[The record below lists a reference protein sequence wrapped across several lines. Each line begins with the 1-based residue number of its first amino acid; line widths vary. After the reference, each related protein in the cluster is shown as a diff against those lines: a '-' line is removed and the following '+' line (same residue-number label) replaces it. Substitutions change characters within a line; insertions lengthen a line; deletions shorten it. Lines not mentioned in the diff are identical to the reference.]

1 MRLIFAGTP
10 AAAVPS
16 LDRLA
21 ASAHD
26 LVAVLTRPPAP
37 VGRKRV
43 VTPSPVGARAAE
55 LGLPLLEAARV
66 GAAETDR
73 LVALGADLGVVVAY
87 GALLKPPALAA
98 PRLGWINLH
107 FSLLPRWRGAAPVQW
122 TLLAR
127 DEQAG
132 ISVFRLE
139 EGLDTGPVLAQAP
152 VPIPPDATAGELLA
166 LLADQ
171 GAGLLADVVDAL
183 AAGTAVLT
191 PQEGEVTLAP
201 KPTLDDA
208 RVRWAE
214 PAAAVLGRIRGTTPE
229 PGAWA
234 ELPDGSRLKL
244 LAATAGS
251 GPALEPG
258 SLVIDGGRLLVGT
271 GTEPVVLL
279 EVQAAGRARTPAAAW
294 ARGARV
300 DRLA

>member
-21 ASAHD
+21 PAHD
-26 LVAVLTRPPAP
+26 IAAVLTRPPAP

-43 VTPSPVGARAAE
+43 VTPSSVGARAAE
-55 LGLPLLEAARV
+55 LGLPLLEASRV
-66 GAAETDR
+66 GPAETER

-98 PRLGWINLH
+98 PRLGWVNLH

-122 TLLAR
+122 TLLAGDDR
-127 DEQAG
+127 AG
-132 ISVFRLE
+132 VSVFRLE
-139 EGLDTGPVLAQAP
+139 EGLDTGPLLARVP
-152 VPIPPDATAGELLA
+152 EPIPQDATAGDLLA
-166 LLADQ
+166 LLAVR
-171 GAGLLADVVDAL
+171 GAEVLAEVVAGL
-183 AAGTAVLT
+183 AAGTAVAQ

-214 PAAAVLGRIRGTTPE
+214 PAATVLGRIRGTTPE

-244 LAATAGS
+244 LAASSAP
-251 GPALEPG
+251 GPAMSPG
-258 SLVIDGGRLLVGT
+258 SLRIDGGRLLVGT
-271 GTEPVVLL
+271 GSEPVVLL

-300 DRLA
+300 ERLA